1 MTRVRTSCHG
11 CNDADV
17 DVPAEAIL
25 LRHLLD
31 ADEGSYTFQCPEC
44 GAIEDKPASA
54 RVAALLLTAVAS
66 YVEA

>member
-11 CNDADV
+11 CNDAV

-31 ADEGSYTFQCPEC
+31 AEEGSYTFQCPEC

-54 RVAALLLTAVAS
+54 TIAAILLTAGAS